1 MKMVSIIIPVYNTSF
16 QDLARCI
23 KSILDQPYV
32 EYEILLIDDNSKCL
46 SDSDFEMIRKMD
58 KRISIIHH
66 PNNLGVSAAR
76 NTGIKY
82 AKGDYIAF
90 VDGDDEIDSRFLT
103 EATELAAKYHA
114 DLVIGTLQYVYDGKR
129 EEINEDD
136 KEYYFNN
143 DITALRRSHLK
154 LSEDE
159 LPYTI
164 LGSSSAKLIKKTIVN
179 NNKFNEKIS
188 IFEDQI
194 FVRGALLS
202 SREVIYIH
210 HIWYYYYQHDTSSFY
225 SFEKNNG
232 RKAMRFNPEYIKAN
246 NAFNI
251 IEPDELTRYE
261 LLNKSIWEFAAA
273 VNYWIVQNK
282 DSNSNLRESKKKIAS
297 LYNATNIQS
306 VIESCPFSRL
316 KKFPIKVL
324 YILIKHKQFGILY
337 LGLTIANSFWNN
349 INQKRSLGVTSE

>member
-1 MKMVSIIIPVYNTSF
+1 M
-16 QDLARCI
+16 
-23 KSILDQPYV
+23 
-32 EYEILLIDDNSKCL
+32 
-46 SDSDFEMIRKMD
+46 
-58 KRISIIHH
+58 
-66 PNNLGVSAAR
+66 
-76 NTGIKY
+76 
-82 AKGDYIAF
+82 
-90 VDGDDEIDSRFLT
+90 
-103 EATELAAKYHA
+103 
-114 DLVIGTLQYVYDGKR
+114 QYVYDGKR

-136 KEYYFNN
+136 KEYFFNN

-246 NAFNI
+246 NALNI

-306 VIESCPFSRL
+306 VIESCPFFRL

-337 LGLTIANSFWNN
+337 IGLTIANSFWNN